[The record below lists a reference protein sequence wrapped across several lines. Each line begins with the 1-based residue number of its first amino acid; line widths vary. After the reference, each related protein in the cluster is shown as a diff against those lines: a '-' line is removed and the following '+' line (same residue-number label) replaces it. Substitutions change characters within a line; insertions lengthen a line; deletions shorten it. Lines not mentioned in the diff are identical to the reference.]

1 MGPQPILPSVPVN
14 YGDRASPISFVPLY
28 MSGLG
33 SCRTVDRIVG
43 AKTNRMETQRHNIAM
58 VEECHL
64 YTRYT
69 AESGM
74 HRYLASHV
82 GDLEGAKR
90 PRL

>member
-58 VEECHL
+58 VEELSPLHQI
-64 YTRYT
+64 YRGKRY
-69 AESGM
+69 AP
-74 HRYLASHV
+74 L
-82 GDLEGAKR
+82 
-90 PRL
+90 PC